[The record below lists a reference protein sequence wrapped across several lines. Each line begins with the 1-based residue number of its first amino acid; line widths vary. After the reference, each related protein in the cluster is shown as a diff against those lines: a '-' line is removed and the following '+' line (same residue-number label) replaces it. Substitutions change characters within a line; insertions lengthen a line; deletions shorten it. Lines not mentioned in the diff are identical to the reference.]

1 MTSSTTIMRAFFK
14 SIFFFFFLIP
24 LTLASS
30 FTSDQVA
37 QHHSLSNCYMI
48 ISGKVYDVTSYVNQH
63 PGGVDTIV
71 SGCGTDAT
79 DLFAQIHSQK
89 AYDLLPHFYIGD
101 LSINQAINTDPTNTI
116 AMVPQNNANSSMLA
130 ATTTFPLKPKLFVS
144 PSAFDRY
151 PFIIPVTILWIF
163 IYCGYAL
170 ARKLWPKI
178 FMRLGLL
185 RMTSFI
191 MLISFLGVGIGGLNM
206 LFNGIGGT
214 TFGISNS
221 VWHAFF
227 GYVFILMAFSHII
240 IHRRDLWGYLK
251 KAVMKKKN
259 MQTP

>member
-1 MTSSTTIMRAFFK
+1 MTSSTTIMRIFFK

-30 FTSDQVA
+30 FTPDQVA
-37 QHHSLSNCYMI
+37 QHHRASDCYMI

-63 PGGVDTIV
+63 PGGVDNIV

-79 DLFAQIHSQK
+79 DLFAQIHSQR
-89 AYDLLPHFYIGD
+89 AYDMLVNFYVGD
-101 LSINQAINTDPTNTI
+101 LAVMPSASSDPPANGV
-116 AMVPQNNANSSMLA
+116 AMVSQNNANSSIFSD
-130 ATTTFPLKPKLFVS
+130 TTTFPLKPKLFVS

-163 IYCGYAL
+163 IYCGHAL
-170 ARKLWPKI
+170 ARKRWPKI
-178 FMRLGLL
+178 FTRFGLL
-185 RMTSFI
+185 RMTSLMMF
-191 MLISFLGVGIGGLNM
+191 ISFLGVGIGGLNM

-251 KAVMKKKN
+251 KAVMKKSIS
-259 MQTP
+259 P